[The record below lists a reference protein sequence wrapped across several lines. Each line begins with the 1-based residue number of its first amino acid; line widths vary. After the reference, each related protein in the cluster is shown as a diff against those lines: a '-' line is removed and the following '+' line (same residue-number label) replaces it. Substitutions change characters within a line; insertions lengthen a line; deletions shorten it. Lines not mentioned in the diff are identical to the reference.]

1 MELKFIQ
8 YINRRLLITFLLLVI
23 FSLLNLYSASRTV
36 SGDIFEKQVMMY
48 LVGIGIITVVL
59 IFDYRFW
66 SQFGYYFYIL
76 TIFLLI
82 TVLVAGKASS
92 GAQRWLSVGG
102 IIFQPSELAK
112 LAVIVALAKYFET
125 REERDGFTF
134 RDLLLPLIMIGI
146 PAALI
151 IVQPDLG
158 TALHIVLSG
167 VGLLVFVGIR
177 FTTLISLAG
186 IGIIMMPLGWLF
198 LKDYQKARIL
208 SFINP
213 SLDPLG
219 TGYHVIQSKIAVG
232 SGRIFGKGFLQ
243 GTQTQLRFL
252 PEQHTDFV
260 FATLSEEWGFIGAGI
275 TLILFLIFLYTCLE
289 IASKAKDRFGFILAG
304 GITLSLFLQIFI
316 NIAMVL
322 GLLPVVGIP
331 LPMFSYGRSAL
342 FVFLIEVA
350 LLSNIDLRR
359 RIFKGL

>member
-1 MELKFIQ
+1 MELKFVQ

-36 SGDIFEKQVMMY
+36 AGNIFEKQVMMY
-48 LVGIGIITVVL
+48 IIGAGIITLVIL
-59 IFDYRFW
+59 FDYRYW
-66 SQFGYYFYIL
+66 SQFGYHFYIL
-76 TIFLLI
+76 NILLLI
-82 TVLVAGKASS
+82 FVLVAGKTSS
-92 GAQRWLSVGG
+92 GAQRWISIGG
-102 IIFQPSELAK
+102 VIFQPSELAK
-112 LAVIVALAKYFET
+112 LAVLVALAKYFET

-134 RDLLLPLIMIGI
+134 KELIVPLIIIGI
-146 PAALI
+146 PASLI

-158 TALHIVLSG
+158 TALHIVLTG
-167 VGLLVFVGIR
+167 AALLVFVGIR
-177 FTTLISLAG
+177 LSTLISLAG
-186 IGIIMMPLGWLF
+186 IAIIMMPLGWLF

-208 SFINP
+208 SFMNP

-243 GTQTQLRFL
+243 GTQAQLRFL

-275 TLILFLIFLYTCLE
+275 TLILFFIFLYTCIE
-289 IASKAKDRFGFILAG
+289 ISSKAKDRFGFFLSA
-304 GITLSLFLQIFI
+304 GITLSLFIQIFI

-342 FVFLIEVA
+342 LVFLIEVA
-350 LLSNIDLRR
+350 LLSNIDIRR
-359 RIFKGL
+359 RIFK

>member
-1 MELKFIQ
+1 MELKFVQ

-36 SGDIFEKQVMMY
+36 AGDIFEKQVMMY
-48 LVGIGIITVVL
+48 VIGMGIITLVIL
-59 IFDYRFW
+59 FDYRFW
-66 SQFGYYFYIL
+66 SQFGYHLYIF
-76 TIFLLI
+76 TILLLV
-82 TVLVAGKASS
+82 TVLVAGKTSS
-92 GAQRWLSVGG
+92 GAQRWLSIGG
-102 IIFQPSELAK
+102 VIFQPSELAK
-112 LAVIVALAKYFET
+112 LAVLVALAKYFET
-125 REERDGFTF
+125 REEMDGFTF
-134 RDLLLPLIMIGI
+134 KELIVPLIIIGI
-146 PAALI
+146 PASFI

-158 TALHIVLSG
+158 TALHIVLTG
-167 VGLLVFVGIR
+167 AALLVFVGIR
-177 FTTLISLAG
+177 LTTLISLAG
-186 IGIIMMPLGWLF
+186 IAVTMMPLGWLF

-243 GTQTQLRFL
+243 GTQAQLRFL

-260 FATLSEEWGFIGAGI
+260 FATLSEEWGFLGAGI
-275 TLILFLIFLYTCLE
+275 TLILFLIFIYTC
-289 IASKAKDRFGFILAG
+289 IKISSRSKDRFGFILSA
-304 GITLSLFLQIFI
+304 GITLSLFVQVFV

-342 FVFLIEVA
+342 LVFLIEVA
-350 LLSNIDLRR
+350 LISNIDIRK
-359 RIFKGL
+359 RIFK

>member
-1 MELKFIQ
+1 MELKFLQ
-8 YINRRLLITFLLLVI
+8 YINRRLLITFFLLVI

-36 SGDIFEKQVMMY
+36 AGNIFEKQVMMY
-48 LVGIGIITVVL
+48 IIGMGIITLVIL
-59 IFDYRFW
+59 FDYRFW

-76 TIFLLI
+76 TILLLVI
-82 TVLVAGKASS
+82 VLIAGKTSS
-92 GAQRWLSVGG
+92 GAQRWLSIGG
-102 IIFQPSELAK
+102 VIFQPSELAK
-112 LAVIVALAKYFET
+112 LAVLVALAKYFET

-134 RDLLLPLIMIGI
+134 KELIVPLIIIGI
-146 PAALI
+146 PASFI

-158 TALHIVLSG
+158 TALHIVLTG
-167 VGLLVFVGIR
+167 AALLVFVGIR

-186 IGIIMMPLGWLF
+186 IAVIMMPLGWLF

-243 GTQTQLRFL
+243 GTQAQLRFL
-252 PEQHTDFV
+252 PEQHTDFI

-275 TLILFLIFLYTCLE
+275 TLILFFIFLYTCIE
-289 IASKAKDRFGFILAG
+289 ISSKSKDRFGFILSA
-304 GITLSLFLQIFI
+304 GITLSLFIQVFV

-342 FVFLIEVA
+342 LVFLIEVA
-350 LLSNIDLRR
+350 LLSNIDIRR
-359 RIFKGL
+359 RIFK

>member
-1 MELKFIQ
+1 MELKFVQ

-36 SGDIFEKQVMMY
+36 AGNIFEKQVMMY
-48 LVGIGIITVVL
+48 IIGMGIITLVIL
-59 IFDYRFW
+59 FDYRFW
-66 SQFGYYFYIL
+66 SQFGYHFYIL
-76 TIFLLI
+76 TILLLV
-82 TVLVAGKASS
+82 TVLVAGKTSS
-92 GAQRWLSVGG
+92 GAQRWLSIGG
-102 IIFQPSELAK
+102 VIFQPSELAK
-112 LAVIVALAKYFET
+112 LAVLVALAKYFET

-134 RDLLLPLIMIGI
+134 KELIVPLIIIGI
-146 PAALI
+146 PSSLI
-151 IVQPDLG
+151 LVQPDLG
-158 TALHIVLSG
+158 TALHIVLTG
-167 VGLLVFVGIR
+167 AALLVFVGIR

-186 IGIIMMPLGWLF
+186 IAIIMMPLGWLF

-243 GTQTQLRFL
+243 GTQAQLRFL
-252 PEQHTDFV
+252 PEQHTDFI

-275 TLILFLIFLYTCLE
+275 TLILFFIFLYTCIE
-289 IASKAKDRFGFILAG
+289 ISSKAKDRFGFILSA
-304 GITLSLFLQIFI
+304 GITLSLFIQIFI
-316 NIAMVL
+316 NISMVL

-342 FVFLIEVA
+342 LIFLIEVA
-350 LLSNIDLRR
+350 LLSNIDIRR
-359 RIFKGL
+359 RIFK